1 MSIQVLSSDVI
12 DQIAAGEVV
21 ERPAHL
27 VKELLENA
35 IDAGALQIEIDF
47 SEGGRR
53 VRVVDNGSGMNP
65 HDLTRAFAR
74 HATSKISQSE
84 DLWKLQTYGFRGE
97 ALASIAAV
105 SQIVALSKTSE
116 APQASRLHLD
126 FGKLGPLE
134 LISGLQGTTIQV
146 SDLFANIPARRK
158 FLKSD
163 AAETNQIR
171 QVIKA
176 LALAHPEVGFRWL
189 EGGQLQAHWPGVDS
203 ELLRAQQ
210 VLDLQNLFAGEMV
223 GHGLHIRAAMASP
236 EVVAKTSKNIW
247 IFAQGRWIQ
256 DRALTAACIEA
267 YRNLLM
273 HGEFPNCCVWIECA
287 PDQIDVNVHPTKSQV
302 KFQDPSMIFR
312 GVFHALRDTLEKG
325 PWLKPSQAQVTAST
339 IPGPAILTSTP
350 DPSLSGEYQ
359 GAEKFSGAAKY
370 SGVPQTP
377 GRFLAAEFEQVQYKQ
392 KSFSPSHMTD
402 LGQGVETYS
411 AEGPSHQFTTT
422 TMNTSMTATTGPWSR
437 LQVLGQAAQTYM
449 VCQSDQALV
458 LIDQHAAHERVVFE
472 KLLARWKES
481 GTLEIQQFLFPLAL
495 DFGEEQLEALLGQE
509 SALLILGISWER
521 LGPLTL
527 GIVSAPSFLK
537 ETALAR
543 ALRQLSE
550 ELVEQG
556 QSFVFEKYMTDLF
569 ATMACHSVVRAGQAL
584 SIEQMRELLVQMDEF
599 PLSSYCPH
607 GRPVSV
613 EYTFAKLE
621 KEFGRK
627 V

>member
-1 MSIQVLSSDVI
+1 MSIQVLSSEVI

-53 VRVVDNGSGMNP
+53 VRVVDNGSGMTP
-65 HDLTRAFAR
+65 LDLTQAFAR

-105 SQIVALSKTSE
+105 SQIVVLSKTSE

-126 FGKLGPLE
+126 FGKPSPME

-146 SDLFANIPARRK
+146 NELFANIPARRK

-171 QVIKA
+171 SVIKA

-189 EGGQLQAHWPGVDS
+189 EGGQLQAHWPAVDS

-210 VLDLQNLFAGEMV
+210 VLDLQNLFAGAMV
-223 GHGLHIRAAMASP
+223 GNGLRVRAAMASP
-236 EVVAKTSKNIW
+236 EVVAKTGKNIW
-247 IFAQGRWIQ
+247 IFAQRRWIQ
-256 DRALTAACIEA
+256 DRALTAACLEA

-325 PWLKPSQAQVTAST
+325 PWLKPPPTQEASPPPKSNGEPQA
-339 IPGPAILTSTP
+339 
-350 DPSLSGEYQ
+350 
-359 GAEKFSGAAKY
+359 
-370 SGVPQTP
+370 P

-392 KSFSPSHMTD
+392 KSFSPSQITD

-411 AEGPSHQFTTT
+411 AEVPTHQFTTMATTTTTTT
-422 TMNTSMTATTGPWSR
+422 TMAATMTTTTNTNVGPWSR
-437 LQVLGQAAQTYM
+437 LQVLGQTAQTYM

-481 GTLEIQQFLFPLAL
+481 GALEIQQFLFPLAL

-509 SALLILGISWER
+509 NALLNLGISWER

-613 EYTFAKLE
+613 EYTFVKLE